1 MSNNAK
7 LKTTHIIKHQNRK
20 KKQNK
25 TKQKVYA
32 NRSIII
38 SLLKNAT
45 ILQYRI
51 ICEDDR
57 FVYVCICIYISRSAL
72 MEKSVIVCLTQMR
85 VTVHCAVFFPQVS
98 KRKKKKNSYKNGRG
112 LGYIHLSANPP
123 VNRWI
128 RKARKRYN
136 E

>member
-32 NRSIII
+32 SRSIII

-72 MEKSVIVCLTQMR
+72 IEKSVIVCLTQMR
-85 VTVHCAVFFPQVS
+85 VTVYCAVFFPQVS
-98 KRKKKKNSYKNGRG
+98 KRKKK
-112 LGYIHLSANPP
+112 IHIKMEEVLDVFFLSVNPL

-128 RKARKRYN
+128 KKARKRYN